1 MSIKLGGFLFTTLSV
16 YCPLST
22 VHCPLLSLTSPSV
35 IHQVLHNML
44 SCFVWWNPHSCTLND
59 QGVKSDRNSHYKIH
73 HWNRVADIKEQKNK
87 RSRWNNIELEQNHS
101 PYPMTTDN
109 FFNKV
114 NRKIKAASHVYVN
127 AQIGNESSIGTSSDS
142 AVRFLS
148 FALTIVQNQPRP
160 LADDLIVHQSGTF
173 ERERLL
179 VLDENHAGSSASA
192 KVIFRRDTGGTP
204 TRLLGGNVLSI
215 VRFSDLTC
223 TIYSPCLATCWLCLS
238 SNQ

>member
-1 MSIKLGGFLFTTLSV
+1 
-16 YCPLST
+16 
-22 VHCPLLSLTSPSV
+22 
-35 IHQVLHNML
+35 
-44 SCFVWWNPHSCTLND
+44 
-59 QGVKSDRNSHYKIH
+59 
-73 HWNRVADIKEQKNK
+73 
-87 RSRWNNIELEQNHS
+87 
-101 PYPMTTDN
+101 MTTDN

-114 NRKIKAASHVYVN
+114 NHKIKAASHGHVYVN
-127 AQIGNESSIGTSSDS
+127 AQIGNESLIGTSSDS

-215 VRFSDLTC
+215 VRFSDLAC
-223 TIYSPCLATCWLCLS
+223 TIYSPFPATC
-238 SNQ
+238 